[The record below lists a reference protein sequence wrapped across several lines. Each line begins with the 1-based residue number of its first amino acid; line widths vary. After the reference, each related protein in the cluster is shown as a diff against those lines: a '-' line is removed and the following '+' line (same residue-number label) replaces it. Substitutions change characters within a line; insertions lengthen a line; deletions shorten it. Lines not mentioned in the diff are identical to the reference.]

1 MATISA
7 VNGILCVDIGS
18 INGNA
23 KIDISAFDSIP
34 FCADVT
40 PTPTPTPEP
49 TPTPTPVCEATCCEA
64 ELCYDSQDCSKACS
78 CDSVAIFYLH
88 IPCGNL
94 YGCELAYA
102 DGIFTDSECLE
113 PAREAYYSQN
123 GQCYYWDGSTL
134 TYQGGC

>member
-1 MATISA
+1 MGTITKL
-7 VNGILCVDIGS
+7 NDILCANISKVDDVLKA
-18 INGNA
+18 NA
-23 KIDISAFDSIP
+23 SKWDDNTFCPDSS
-34 FCADVT
+34 

-78 CDSVAIFYLH
+78 CDNSAIFYLH

-102 DGIFTDSECLE
+102 DGIFTDSECLD
-113 PAREAYYSQN
+113 PAREAYYSQG
-123 GQCYYWDGSTL
+123 GQCYYWNGTTL